1 MLIDMHAHLMDG
13 EAEEGKKNL
22 LDACKAMGISKIMVS
37 SLGSFNPGEEEVERL
52 NEQTASFMREAPET
66 VLGWCY
72 VNPRNRNSM
81 DVLKRCVQ
89 QNGMRGMKLWVA
101 TFCDDPLVL
110 PLARWC
116 GENGLPVLVHAFY
129 KRVGQLPCESLGENV
144 ANLAR
149 LCPETNIL
157 MAHLGANCLREL
169 KPVADCP
176 NVWADF
182 SGSIVR
188 RDDLNYAKKMLG
200 ARRLVFGTDM
210 PLFPGQLSFGQME
223 EADFTPEEREW
234 VSHKNAETL
243 LGEVF

>member
-1 MLIDMHAHLMDG
+1 MMIDMHAHLMDG
-13 EAEEGKKNL
+13 EAEEGKANL
-22 LDACKAMGISKIMVS
+22 LSACKTMGIDKIMVS

-52 NEQTASFMREAPET
+52 NAQTAAFMREAPET

-72 VNPRNRNSM
+72 VNPRNWNCM
-81 DVLKRCVQ
+81 GVLKRGVRE
-89 QNGMRGMKLWVA
+89 NGMRGMKLWVA
-101 TFCDDPLVL
+101 TFCDDLLVF

-116 GENGLPVLVHAFY
+116 GENGLPVLAHAFY
-129 KRVGQLPCESLGENV
+129 KRVGQLPYESLGENV

-149 LCPETNIL
+149 ACPETKIL

-169 KPVADCP
+169 KLVADCP

-188 RDDLNYAKKMLG
+188 RDDLDYAKKLLG
-200 ARRLVFGTDM
+200 AQRLVFGTDM
-210 PLFPGQLSFGQME
+210 PLFPGQLCLGQME
-223 EADFTPEEREW
+223 EADFTPEEREL
-234 VSHKNAETL
+234 VSYKNAGEL